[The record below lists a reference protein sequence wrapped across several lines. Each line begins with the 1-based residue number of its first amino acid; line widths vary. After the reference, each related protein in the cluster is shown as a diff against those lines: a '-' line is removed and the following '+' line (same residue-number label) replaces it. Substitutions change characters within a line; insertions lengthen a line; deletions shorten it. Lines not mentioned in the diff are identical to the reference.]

1 MKKNYNIGVF
11 DSGVGGTTVLKRI
24 IELLPN
30 ENIIY
35 YGDNGNAPYGEKTTK
50 EIQGFF
56 HDE

>member
-35 YGDNGNAPYGEKTTK
+35 YIKP
-50 EIQGFF
+50 
-56 HDE
+56 

>member
-35 YGDNGNAPYGEKTTK
+35 YGDNGNAPYGEKRLRRFK
-50 EIQGFF
+50 DFA
-56 HDE
+56 